1 MVGETIGMLYIP
13 KVTSSAIAYW
23 TWRIGGRMSDLPRSQ
38 VAVLVQVL
46 PVEDGREIGWGSNLV
61 ATFSDR
67 LDDVRAA
74 VVAGAHAVAAS
85 LSGLPSADG
94 WKVREVSGSF
104 GVSLVAEGGVI
115 LTKATAGTTFE
126 VQVTFERT

>member
-1 MVGETIGMLYIP
+1 
-13 KVTSSAIAYW
+13 
-23 TWRIGGRMSDLPRSQ
+23 MSDVQRSQ
-38 VAVLVQVL
+38 ASVFVQVL
-46 PVEDGREIGWGSNLV
+46 PVEDGREIGWGSSLV

-85 LSGLPSADG
+85 LNGLPSADG
-94 WKVREVSGSF
+94 WKLREVSGSF
-104 GVSLVAEGGVI
+104 GVSLAAEGGVI

-126 VQVTFERT
+126 VQVTFERE

>member
-1 MVGETIGMLYIP
+1 
-13 KVTSSAIAYW
+13 
-23 TWRIGGRMSDLPRSQ
+23 MSNVERSQ
-38 VAVLVQVL
+38 ASVFVQVM
-46 PVEDGREIGWGSNLV
+46 PVEDGREIGWGSSLV

-74 VVAGAHAVAAS
+74 VIAGAHAVAGS

-94 WKVREVSGSF
+94 WKLREVSGSF
-104 GVSLVAEGGVI
+104 GVSLAAEGGVI

-126 VQVTFERT
+126 VQVTFERD

>member
-1 MVGETIGMLYIP
+1 M
-13 KVTSSAIAYW
+13 
-23 TWRIGGRMSDLPRSQ
+23 GGRMSNVERSQ
-38 VAVLVQVL
+38 ASVFVQVM
-46 PVEDGREIGWGSNLV
+46 PVEDGREIGWGSSLV

-74 VVAGAHAVAAS
+74 VIAGAHAVAGS

-94 WKVREVSGSF
+94 WKLREVSGSF
-104 GVSLVAEGGVI
+104 GVSLAAEGGVI

-126 VQVTFERT
+126 VQVTFERD

>member
-1 MVGETIGMLYIP
+1 
-13 KVTSSAIAYW
+13 
-23 TWRIGGRMSDLPRSQ
+23 MSDLPRSQ

-74 VVAGAHAVAAS
+74 VVAGANAVAAS